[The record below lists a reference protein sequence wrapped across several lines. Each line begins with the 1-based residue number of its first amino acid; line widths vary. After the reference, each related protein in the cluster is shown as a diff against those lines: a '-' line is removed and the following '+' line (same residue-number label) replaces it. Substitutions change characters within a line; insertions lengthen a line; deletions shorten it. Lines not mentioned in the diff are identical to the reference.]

1 MSYIKKTSQ
10 YLKSRKIFRPTLVL
24 DSNKVRSN
32 IEQMA
37 FKAQKSGVEF
47 RPHFKTHQSAEIGDW
62 FRDYGV
68 DKITTSSLD
77 MALYFAENDWDDI
90 TVAFPVN
97 ILEIDKINMMAGDI
111 KLNLMLDSVAVVTA
125 LEKQLKYPVRVW
137 IKIDVGYG
145 RVGIP
150 WNDGAAIK
158 NLFEKICR
166 SHLLKFAG
174 ILTHSGHVYQ
184 ATSTSE
190 IMQIHTQTVERM
202 NHIKNTLDLE
212 NCPISI
218 GDTPSCSLIEEFTG
232 IDEIRPGNFVFYDL
246 MQENFGVCST
256 ENIAAAIAC
265 PVVGKYPDR
274 RELAIYG
281 GAIHF
286 SKDYLID
293 DTGRKIYGYITY
305 LKDGRF
311 CPIYKNGAVVSL
323 SQEHGII
330 RLDDEL
336 FDQLS
341 IANMVLIYPVHSCL
355 TANLYREYK
364 TIQGKTIT
372 RL

>member
-1 MSYIKKTSQ
+1 MSHIKKTSQ
-10 YLKSRKIFRPTLVL
+10 HLKSLDIFQPTIVL
-24 DSNKVRSN
+24 DSNKILSN
-32 IEQMA
+32 IERMA
-37 FKAQKSGVEF
+37 SKARSSGVEF

-62 FRDYGV
+62 FRDFSV
-68 DKITTSSLD
+68 DKITTSSLE

-125 LEKQLKYPVRVW
+125 LEKQLKYPVNVW

-158 NLFEKICR
+158 NLFEKISR
-166 SHLLKFAG
+166 SHLMEFAG

-190 IMQIHTQTVERM
+190 ILRIHTQTVQRM
-202 NHIKNTLDLE
+202 NHIKNAIGADK
-212 NCPISI
+212 CAISI

-246 MQENFGVCST
+246 MQENFGVCSA
-256 ENIAAAIAC
+256 EDIAVAVAC

-293 DTGRKIYGYITY
+293 HAGRKIYGYITY
-305 LKDGRF
+305 LKDERF
-311 CPIYKNGAVVSL
+311 GPVCKNGALVAL
-323 SQEHGII
+323 SQEHGVIQV
-330 RLDDEL
+330 DDDL
-336 FDQLS
+336 FDQIS
-341 IANMVLIYPVHSCL
+341 IASMVLIYPVHSCL
-355 TANLYREYK
+355 TANLYLEYR

-372 RL
+372 KL